1 MFWKIALTAAVVL
14 FISGRTGVVNNP
26 LVRLLLPHAWSSRLG
41 MLPML
46 RRRSAM
52 ARAAA
57 ADPAEP
63 TPEPPAARSWLVRH
77 LRVVLLALLAA
88 ALIAWYATRWLIQET
103 PPGGPSP

>member
-14 FISGRTGVVNNP
+14 FITGRTGVVNNP
-26 LVRLLLPHAWSSRLG
+26 LVRLLLPRAWSSRLG
-41 MLPML
+41 MLPTL

-57 ADPAEP
+57 DPAQP

-77 LRVVLLALLAA
+77 LRAVLLALLAA
-88 ALIAWYATRWLIQET
+88 ALVAWYATRWLIQET
-103 PPGGPSP
+103 PPGAPLP